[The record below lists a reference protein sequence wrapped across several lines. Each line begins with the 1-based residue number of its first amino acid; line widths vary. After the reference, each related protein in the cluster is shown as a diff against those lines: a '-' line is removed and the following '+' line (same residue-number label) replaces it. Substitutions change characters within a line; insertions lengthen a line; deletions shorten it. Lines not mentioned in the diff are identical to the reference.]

1 MIENSHSLDLSTN
14 DDTGSET
21 QVIFSINIKDA
32 IKEIY
37 SNSYPI
43 TDRYI
48 RLCMNMLNIYLFRF
62 N

>member
-21 QVIFSINIKDA
+21 QVIFGINIKDA

-43 TDRYI
+43 
-48 RLCMNMLNIYLFRF
+48 CWIYTYLGLIEAAF
-62 N
+62 